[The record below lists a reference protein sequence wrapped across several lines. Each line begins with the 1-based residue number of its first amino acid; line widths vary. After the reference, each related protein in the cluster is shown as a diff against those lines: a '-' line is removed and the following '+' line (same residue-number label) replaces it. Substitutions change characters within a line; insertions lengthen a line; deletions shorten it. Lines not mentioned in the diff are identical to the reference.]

1 MSYQPVSYD
10 EFMQLIGYTPKD
22 YQREG
27 VEWCKKREN
36 SSQEHRGGIL
46 ADEMGLGKT
55 ITMISL
61 MLAQY
66 EKRTLIVLPLALLNQ
81 WYDVIHNTLNY
92 RAPMY
97 HGVEK
102 KQYTKELLESCPFVL
117 TTYGEMGS
125 GCSLVNDIEWNR
137 IIYDEAH
144 HLRNAGTR
152 QAKFAHRMKRQITWL
167 ITGTPI
173 QNSRKD
179 FFSLCSLL
187 GLEKSFYIKEENI
200 ATVRDAYMLRRT
212 KQGVGI
218 KLPALHQETI
228 YTEWKNKSEKYLS
241 QQLHANLPFLQT
253 TSQNDGWSQGISGHH
268 FGYMMRARQMCAY
281 PQLIAPS
288 MKHMDSNGKT
298 HIQQGIQHNSKMNE
312 VLNKIIERKDNKRRK
327 IIFCQFHGEIDAIQE
342 KLQEEKLN
350 VLTVDGRTSDHQR
363 RLAMEGQCDILV
375 LQIQTGC
382 EGLNLQMFSEIYFA
396 SPHWNPGIEDQAV
409 ARCHRIG
416 QDKEVNVYRFNMKDG
431 EDRTQT
437 IDAYCQEKQTNKRKE
452 ADLLV

>member
-36 SSQEHRGGIL
+36 SNQEHRGGIL

-298 HIQQGIQHNSKMNE
+298 LSLIHI
-312 VLNKIIERKDNKRRK
+312 
-327 IIFCQFHGEIDAIQE
+327 
-342 KLQEEKLN
+342 
-350 VLTVDGRTSDHQR
+350 
-363 RLAMEGQCDILV
+363 
-375 LQIQTGC
+375 
-382 EGLNLQMFSEIYFA
+382 
-396 SPHWNPGIEDQAV
+396 
-409 ARCHRIG
+409 
-416 QDKEVNVYRFNMKDG
+416 
-431 EDRTQT
+431 
-437 IDAYCQEKQTNKRKE
+437 
-452 ADLLV
+452 